1 MVTWSPPCAIC
12 DVTLPILAG
21 AGWGGGGRPDMEVV
35 PPVRPSLLGVLL
47 QVLRLSVLLVQN
59 RAHLYKF
66 LLIKITLFNDW
77 VSGLAQE
84 ARGDSGR
91 QPRPPPGVLAC
102 PLGRVLMWVP
112 MWLLL
117 WGPRLAWAAVLGC
130 VRTLGLS
137 LQRLGLSVATWG
149 DLLLSCLHSLML
161 VALLLVLLTWRLFQK
176 AHRCSLGWLPGQVRG
191 LGLGLGVWAQAAE
204 GRLRALC
211 VAQGWGRG
219 RGQQPGSAVVGAPG
233 CVWGG
238 LCLPQVLLG
247 NHAVLELLR
256 RLSWWVESTT
266 ALASWHLAYLVT
278 WTTCL
283 ASHLLQAAFE
293 HTAQLA
299 RAQET
304 QPLQA
309 PEPLSEPPLPKA
321 STPEAGPVLPEP
333 GPPGE

>member
-1 MVTWSPPCAIC
+1 MRLGKQWKMAQVLGFLHPLGRLRRSSWLLAPPTCWGDRELCSVCSQAVPQFPKSHILSSSLEISQEPPWNQPLDLSPGSLCGK
-12 DVTLPILAG
+12 LNLKK
-21 AGWGGGGRPDMEVV
+21 
-35 PPVRPSLLGVLL
+35 SLL
-47 QVLRLSVLLVQN
+47 QELVQN

-176 AHRCSLGWLPGQVRG
+176 AHRCSLGWLPGQV
-191 LGLGLGVWAQAAE
+191 
-204 GRLRALC
+204 
-211 VAQGWGRG
+211 
-219 RGQQPGSAVVGAPG
+219 
-233 CVWGG
+233 
-238 LCLPQVLLG
+238 LLG

>member
-1 MVTWSPPCAIC
+1 
-12 DVTLPILAG
+12 
-21 AGWGGGGRPDMEVV
+21 MEVV
-35 PPVRPSLLGVLL
+35 PPVRPSLLGILL

-59 RAHLYKF
+59 RAHLYNF

-91 QPRPPPGVLAC
+91 QPRPPPEVLAC
-102 PLGRVLMWVP
+102 PLGRALTWVP

-117 WGPRLAWAAVLGC
+117 CGPRLAWAAVLGC

-176 AHRCSLGWLPGQVRG
+176 AHRCSLGWLPGQV
-191 LGLGLGVWAQAAE
+191 L
-204 GRLRALC
+204 LRNR
-211 VAQGWGRG
+211 V
-219 RGQQPGSAVVGAPG
+219 
-233 CVWGG
+233 
-238 LCLPQVLLG
+238 
-247 NHAVLELLR
+247 VLELPR

-304 QPLQA
+304 QPPEA
-309 PEPLSEPPLPKA
+309 PGPLYESPLPKA
-321 STPEAGPVLPEP
+321 STPESGPVLPEP